1 MSGPGNRPDVI
12 EYNETTMADPPNK
25 PISLTSAPA
34 LGIENGRASMRRG
47 SVSRPD
53 RTYLTEP
60 RLGRIPWLIHG
71 FGTAAWTE
79 ADFAKVREW
88 NGFRPVILDQV
99 HSDIIH
105 CVDAPPDGRLEGD
118 ALITSAPGLFLVV
131 KTADCLPV
139 LVADETRR
147 VVAAVHCGWRGTWKR
162 ILEQV
167 VGELRARYG
176 CDPGALLAA
185 LGPCIG
191 PECYEVGLE
200 VRERFEAARIPGQPF
215 PAKPGRRRKIFP
227 GHPGRELPRAP
238 AGRPPSGEHPVSR
251 RLHAMPSR
259 APVLPPGRDFRR
271 ADVRVHRDESLTFS
285 AFAF

>member
-1 MSGPGNRPDVI
+1 MQS
-12 EYNETTMADPPNK
+12 PPNK
-25 PISLTSAPA
+25 PKHAASDGP
-34 LGIENGRASMRRG
+34 GRAESGRG
-47 SVSRPD
+47 RCGEARSLKDLTAR
-53 RTYLTEP
+53 YLTEP

-71 FGTAAWTE
+71 FGTAAWAE

-105 CVDAPPDGRLEGD
+105 RVDTPPDGRLEGD

-139 LVADETRR
+139 LVVDEARR

-176 CDPGALLAA
+176 CRSRGAPRRARPLHRPRLLRGRPGGPGA
-185 LGPCIG
+185 I
-191 PECYEVGLE
+191 
-200 VRERFEAARIPGQPF
+200 RSRRIPGQPF
-215 PAKPGRRRKIFP
+215 PAKPGGRRKISSGP
-227 GHPGRELPRAP
+227 PSRELPRLQR
-238 AGRPPSGEHPVSR
+238 AGLGPENVLSLDACTQCRPELLSYR
-251 RLHAMPSR
+251 RDGTSE
-259 APVLPPGRDFRR
+259 GRM
-271 ADVRVHRDESLTFS
+271 
-285 AFAF
+285 FAFIGMKA

>member
-1 MSGPGNRPDVI
+1 MQS
-12 EYNETTMADPPNK
+12 PPNK
-25 PISLTSAPA
+25 PKHAASDGP
-34 LGIENGRASMRRG
+34 GRAESGRG
-47 SVSRPD
+47 RCGEARSLKDLTAR
-53 RTYLTEP
+53 YLTEP

-71 FGTAAWTE
+71 FGTAAWAE

-105 CVDAPPDGRLEGD
+105 CVDTPPDGRLEGD

-139 LVADETRR
+139 LVADEARR

-200 VRERFEAARIPGQPF
+200 VRERFEAAGF
-215 PAKPGRRRKIFP
+215 PDSLFRPNPAAAEKYFLDI
-227 GHPGRELPRAP
+227 RA
-238 AGRPPSGEHPVSR
+238 ANSLG
-251 RLHAMPSR
+251 L
-259 APVLPPGRDFRR
+259 RR
-271 ADVRVHRDESLTFS
+271 AGLGPENVLSLDACTRCRPELLSYRRDGTSEGRMY
-285 AFAF
+285 AFIGMKA

>member
-1 MSGPGNRPDVI
+1 MQS
-12 EYNETTMADPPNK
+12 PPNK
-25 PISLTSAPA
+25 PKHAASDGP
-34 LGIENGRASMRRG
+34 GRAESGRG
-47 SVSRPD
+47 RYGEARSLKDLTAR
-53 RTYLTEP
+53 YLTEP

-71 FGTAAWTE
+71 FGTAAWAE

-139 LVADETRR
+139 LVADEARR

-167 VGELRARYG
+167 VGELRA
-176 CDPGALLAA
+176 AL
-185 LGPCIG
+185 
-191 PECYEVGLE
+191 
-200 VRERFEAARIPGQPF
+200 RMRS
-215 PAKPGRRRKIFP
+215 RRRSS
-227 GHPGRELPRAP
+227 PRSARASAP
-238 AGRPPSGEHPVSR
+238 SATRSAWRSGSDSKPPDSRTAFSGQTRRPPENIFWTSETRTPSGSGGPASVR
-251 RLHAMPSR
+251 RTSCLSTPARDAAPSSCPT
-259 APVLPPGRDFRR
+259 AGTGLPKGGCTR
-271 ADVRVHRDESLTFS
+271 SS
-285 AFAF
+285 G